1 MPRSSNALPLSLPP
15 RGLCRSQAA
24 AYVGIS
30 PSLFDVMV
38 GDGRMPKPKIMNS
51 RTVWDRLRL
60 DESFEGLPDKESNNP
75 WDDEE
80 AASGNPA

>member
-24 AYVGIS
+24 AYLGIS

-38 GDGRMPKPKIMNS
+38 KDGRMPKPQIVHS
-51 RTVWDRLRL
+51 RTVWDRFRL
-60 DESFEGLPDKESNNP
+60 DECFDGLPDKESCNP
-75 WDDEE
+75 WDEEDEVSE
-80 AASGNPA
+80 NPA